1 MTTTI
6 FSLVTELKKSGGG
19 GGIEIICFAARPHNQ
34 APYQSEL
41 SINSEVALVTL

>member
-6 FSLVTELKKSGGG
+6 FSLVTELKKSGG